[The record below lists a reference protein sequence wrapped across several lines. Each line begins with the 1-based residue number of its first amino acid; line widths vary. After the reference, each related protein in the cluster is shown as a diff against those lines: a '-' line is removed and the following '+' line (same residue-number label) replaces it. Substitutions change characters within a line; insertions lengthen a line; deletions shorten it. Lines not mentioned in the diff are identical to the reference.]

1 MYPRLFAIPTRSFPG
16 RTLLLALAC
25 FVLFV
30 CSSMLLEACENT
42 TDCNDLVPIQT
53 PYLTVHGVSACNS
66 DGSCDDPRATCQSG
80 RCNIALMDYLYL
92 PSLTPPHGGFPA
104 IIYNHG
110 SANDDPHHT
119 AARNCAVVKYFLARN
134 YVVLAPVRRGYGPS
148 TGTYFNELPDPIA
161 ALKNER
167 DDVKAAFDYLSGMAP
182 FVNLNKIAIM
192 GHSLGGVVTI
202 FANEQD
208 FGQRVAIPIAAGS
221 ESWVGSPALKD
232 ELIASVPNAKH
243 HTYFFEPLNDV
254 STAPTIELSRIAGN
268 NGQQYQA
275 AIFPPVAYA
284 TTGEEAHVCFVQ
296 DTKQVKR
303 WGKTVIDFLVRYGIK

>member
-30 CSSMLLEACENT
+30 CSSALLEACENG
-42 TDCNDLVPIQT
+42 TDCNDLIPIQT
-53 PYLTVHGVSACNS
+53 PYLAVHGVSACNS

-80 RCNIALMDYLYL
+80 QCNIALMGYLYL

-119 AARNCAVVKYFLARN
+119 ASRACAVVKYFLARN
-134 YVVLAPVRRGYGPS
+134 YVVLTPVRRGYSPS
-148 TGTYFNELPDPIA
+148 TGTYFKDLPDIHA
-161 ALKNER
+161 ALRDER
-167 DDVKAAFDYLSGMAP
+167 NDVKAAFDYLSGAAG
-182 FVNLNKIAIM
+182 FVNTNKIAIM

-202 FANEQD
+202 FANEMD

-221 ESWVGSPALKD
+221 ESWDPDPELKD

-243 HTYFFEPLNDV
+243 YTYFFEPLNDV
-254 STAPTIELSRIAGN
+254 STDPTIELSHIAGN

-275 AIFPPVAYA
+275 TIFPPVPYA
-284 TTGEEAHVCFVQ
+284 TTGEEAHVCFVN
-296 DTKQVKR
+296 DTKQVKK
-303 WGKTVIDFLVRYGIK
+303 WGRTVLVFLKQYGIK